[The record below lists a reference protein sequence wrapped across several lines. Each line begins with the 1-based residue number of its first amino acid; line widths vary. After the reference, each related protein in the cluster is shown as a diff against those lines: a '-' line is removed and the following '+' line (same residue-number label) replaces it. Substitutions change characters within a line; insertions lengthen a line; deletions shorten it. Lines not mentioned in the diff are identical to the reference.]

1 MKKITAAFIAMLV
14 VLTAAGCG
22 GNTTPAQT
30 SDTSGATAGKPAVTT
45 DELGAQIITTV
56 DENGN
61 NSLIMEAPERE
72 DTTAQALVYL
82 EEKAPAF
89 KRYLDMRRSIPVS
102 FESTVTQN
110 GKEWKT
116 GFYIKDDSHMAL
128 YSVDPDG
135 ARIDVV
141 YDADKIYQVEHA
153 RKTVFTYSC
162 GEEQVKEGISETRL
176 SKIYYNDV
184 MESSYYCDNSE
195 YEGTV
200 YDRVIITT
208 GEDQIQH
215 FFDIDTGKLAY
226 TIVGDNVTRVDTLE
240 NSITNEDI
248 FNIPTD
254 YEQKKYADLVEEQL
268 AAEKAAA
275 QSAAAEK
282 AAEESKAAAEG

>member
-135 ARIDVV
+135 ARID
-141 YDADKIYQVEHA
+141 
-153 RKTVFTYSC
+153 
-162 GEEQVKEGISETRL
+162 EGISETRL

-208 GEDQIQH
+208 GDDQIQH
-215 FFDIDTGKLAY
+215 YFDIDTGKLAY

-240 NSITNEDI
+240 NRLL
-248 FNIPTD
+248 
-254 YEQKKYADLVEEQL
+254 YK
-268 AAEKAAA
+268 
-275 QSAAAEK
+275 
-282 AAEESKAAAEG
+282 G